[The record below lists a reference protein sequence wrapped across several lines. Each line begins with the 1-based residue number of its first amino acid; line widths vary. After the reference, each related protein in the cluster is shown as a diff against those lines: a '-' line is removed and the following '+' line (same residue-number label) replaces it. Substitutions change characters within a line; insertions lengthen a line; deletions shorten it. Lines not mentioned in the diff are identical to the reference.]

1 MGDFR
6 PRSLEHGSK
15 TVSFHLVQERPSRQ
29 LDYNPCDINM
39 AQSMQ
44 VRLYILIVMTISGTI
59 LLMSLTI
66 DQGHGAFFEGCLK
79 YLKARSNAGLNLRL
93 SRFQIQQTD
102 AKAYDK

>member
-1 MGDFR
+1 
-6 PRSLEHGSK
+6 
-15 TVSFHLVQERPSRQ
+15 
-29 LDYNPCDINM
+29 M

-79 YLKARSNAGLNLRL
+79 YLKARSNAGLNRLNLRL